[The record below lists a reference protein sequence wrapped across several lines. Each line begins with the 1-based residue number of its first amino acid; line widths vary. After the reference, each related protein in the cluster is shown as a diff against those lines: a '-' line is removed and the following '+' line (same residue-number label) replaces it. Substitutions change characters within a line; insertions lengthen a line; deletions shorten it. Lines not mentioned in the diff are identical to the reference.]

1 MPSQNIEGK
10 LVYKKEAT
18 SKDGNTTFTRIGV
31 KPEGKDSET
40 LFITL
45 FGAHVQTIAKIE
57 LGSAIKLTKVN
68 AREQTYQGQSQI
80 NLTLGRFGAVLPV
93 A

>member
-10 LVYKKEAT
+10 LVYKEERT
-18 SKDGNTTFTRIGV
+18 SKDGKTTFTRIGV
-31 KPEGKDSET
+31 KPEGQTSDT
-40 LFITL
+40 QFITL
-45 FGAHVQTIAKIE
+45 FGTHVQTIAKIA
-57 LGSAIKLTKVN
+57 LGTQVKLTKVN
-68 AREQTYQGQSQI
+68 ARTQTYNGQEQL